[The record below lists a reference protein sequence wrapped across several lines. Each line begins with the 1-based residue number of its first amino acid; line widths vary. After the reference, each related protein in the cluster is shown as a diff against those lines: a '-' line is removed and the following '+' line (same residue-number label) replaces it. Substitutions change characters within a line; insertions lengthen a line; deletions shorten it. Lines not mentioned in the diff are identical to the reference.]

1 MVKDVIDDLPAS
13 TLSMLDASPSDSY
26 QTKIKKLNGH
36 LASKGWLLIF
46 VDGAIRPLAPEE
58 LLVPKLAPARLFHS
72 SVRRAVY
79 IDENFPQVPYPED
92 ILFLSTESYRGKMK
106 SRNIMHRDEKGRMTK
121 YKLPEEPQRY
131 AALLVAQIRDTT
143 GQSITLRQMT
153 RNMMN
158 GDTYEPKVIRSQRE
172 FYERA
177 KSLTNSM
184 DLRSSDPAHHHKLE
198 TKHFI
203 RSQWV
208 LHNLKLEEGHQVR
221 CEWYREHSRWAGST
235 TLDSGMDQLSFAY
248 IMAKRDLSGK
258 IVTEQPLPKE
268 LSHLEKVI
276 KSATDAHEWHPIF
289 SGDGS
294 IIPLHYYSG
303 MSSKAHAIP
312 LNIADRPEFELDY
325 VAPDTVTADSES
337 LYYVRIM
344 SDEVMLKA
352 RKQWSKLVASFD
364 K

>member
-1 MVKDVIDDLPAS
+1 
-13 TLSMLDASPSDSY
+13 
-26 QTKIKKLNGH
+26 
-36 LASKGWLLIF
+36 
-46 VDGAIRPLAPEE
+46 
-58 LLVPKLAPARLFHS
+58 
-72 SVRRAVY
+72 
-79 IDENFPQVPYPED
+79 
-92 ILFLSTESYRGKMK
+92 
-106 SRNIMHRDEKGRMTK
+106 
-121 YKLPEEPQRY
+121 
-131 AALLVAQIRDTT
+131 
-143 GQSITLRQMT
+143 
-153 RNMMN
+153 
-158 GDTYEPKVIRSQRE
+158 
-172 FYERA
+172 
-177 KSLTNSM
+177 
-184 DLRSSDPAHHHKLE
+184 
-198 TKHFI
+198 
-203 RSQWV
+203 
-208 LHNLKLEEGHQVR
+208 
-221 CEWYREHSRWAGST
+221 
-235 TLDSGMDQLSFAY
+235 MDQLSFAY

-344 SDEVMLKA
+344 SGEVMLKA